1 MNQADLENLIINLV
15 SLFGVGTSMLIP
27 LLFFLGIIFF
37 IIAFS
42 VVLFVISG
50 FPIYRMAKNAGFRH
64 PIFAFIPFLQTYL
77 LFFLPQEE
85 FNLFNVVKIKD
96 RHKAALYM
104 TLVTNAPILIS
115 IVLIVIAFIP
125 FLGPI
130 LASLISSVSSL
141 FSIAICI
148 VGWKCYYDIYRLYDV
163 GENAILLSILSLFIP
178 MLTIVMTFVLMN
190 KEPFYGFGNI
200 YNAPIENEDYTS

>member
-1 MNQADLENLIINLV
+1 MNQADLENLIINLF

-27 LLFFLGIIFF
+27 LLFFLGIIFI

-104 TLVTNAPILIS
+104 TLVTNAPILI
-115 IVLIVIAFIP
+115 IVIAFVP

-163 GENAILLSILSLFIP
+163 GENAILLSILSLFVP

>member
-104 TLVTNAPILIS
+104 TLVTNAPILI
-115 IVLIVIAFIP
+115 IVIAFIP
-125 FLGPI
+125 FLGTI

-148 VGWKCYYDIYRLYDV
+148 VRWKCYYDIYRLYDV
-163 GENAILLSILSLFIP
+163 GENTILLSILSLFVP

-190 KEPFYGFGNI
+190 KEPYYGFGNI

>member
-27 LLFFLGIIFF
+27 LLFLKGIIFF

-85 FNLFNVVKIKD
+85 FNLFNLVKIKD

-104 TLVTNAPILIS
+104 TLVTNAPILI
-115 IVLIVIAFIP
+115 IVIAFIP

-163 GENAILLSILSLFIP
+163 W
-178 MLTIVMTFVLMN
+178 
-190 KEPFYGFGNI
+190 
-200 YNAPIENEDYTS
+200 

>member
-104 TLVTNAPILIS
+104 TLVTNAPILI
-115 IVLIVIAFIP
+115 IVIAFIP

-130 LASLISSVSSL
+130 LTSLISSVSSL
-141 FSIAICI
+141 FSIAIFI

-178 MLTIVMTFVLMN
+178 MLAIVMTFVLMN